1 MAMNKQNENL
11 IQFMCIYIYH
21 SYHAFELALG
31 SNADKHQCL
40 ITGGY
45 VNQVVT
51 PMSPMSTPTIKR
63 QISIMQII
71 PKIT

>member
-1 MAMNKQNENL
+1 MHLKLAM
-11 IQFMCIYIYH
+11 
-21 SYHAFELALG
+21 G
-31 SNADKHQCL
+31 SNADKHQFL

-63 QISIMQII
+63 QISINQII
-71 PKIT
+71 PK